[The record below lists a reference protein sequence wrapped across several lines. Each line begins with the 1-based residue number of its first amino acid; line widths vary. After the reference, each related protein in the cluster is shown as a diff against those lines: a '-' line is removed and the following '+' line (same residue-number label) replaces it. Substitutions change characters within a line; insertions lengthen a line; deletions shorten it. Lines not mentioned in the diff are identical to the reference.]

1 MRYDGHQTSRGDGLA
16 KGSSTGDFRRARP
29 RYGAVDLRCGGRSA
43 LGYDLNTVE
52 FAVEAGVPYAIDF
65 MNPAPDADFYSV
77 GQDNFHWIVDAVA
90 SLAIEK
96 ARTVSGTSDQI
107 RCLSLLNGEPGITKQ
122 LQAAAA
128 TSPTGQGISAAK
140 SRTPAKK
147 MEASAT
153 APPAK
158 KSFSPKYAARPHSRN
173 DQTVTRQSKSAES
186 GALSRPGNAMRPASR
201 LELKRNTRRSIP
213 RPATCARTSRRRCS
227 HRESCGL
234 RNALRP
240 RCTNP

>member
-1 MRYDGHQTSRGDGLA
+1 MGTRLAEETGLQRGVPPVISG
-16 KGSSTGDFRRARP
+16 
-29 RYGAVDLRCGGRSA
+29 A
-43 LGYDLNTVE
+43 LGRDMELLTFAAE
-52 FAVEAGVPYAIDF
+52 GDPLWATTSTRSSFAVEAGVPYAIDF

-107 RCLSLLNGEPGITKQ
+107 RCLSLLNGEPRITKQ
-122 LQAAAA
+122 LQATAA
-128 TSPTGQGISAAK
+128 TSPTGQGISASK

-201 LELKRNTRRSIP
+201 LE
-213 RPATCARTSRRRCS
+213 
-227 HRESCGL
+227 
-234 RNALRP
+234 
-240 RCTNP
+240 